1 MASNAGLRL
10 GSSLS
15 GTAPPRLT
23 SKFRVVGVLH
33 GPLLIKLELL
43 LFAGPR
49 APSVPTADGV
59 PSASCM
65 SLIRFIYFS
74 FSRESPRLTQVIPR
88 SRFHKIIKNMWVR
101 QATFVLNCLKAP
113 SDKVAAHGRRR

>member
-43 LFAGPR
+43 LFAGLK
-49 APSVPTADGV
+49 APSVPTAEWRTLSVMYVTDSV
-59 PSASCM
+59 LVISV
-65 SLIRFIYFS
+65 
-74 FSRESPRLTQVIPR
+74 FSRESTRLAQAFP
-88 SRFHKIIKNMWVR
+88 SSPFQKIIKNIG
-101 QATFVLNCLKAP
+101 
-113 SDKVAAHGRRR
+113 SGGRRLY